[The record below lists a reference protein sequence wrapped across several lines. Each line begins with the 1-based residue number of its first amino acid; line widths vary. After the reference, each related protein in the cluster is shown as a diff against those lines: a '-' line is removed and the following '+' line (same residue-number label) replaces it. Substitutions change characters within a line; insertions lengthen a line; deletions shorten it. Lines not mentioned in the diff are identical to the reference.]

1 MAENSIGDLVSL
13 EVKVIAQGQIFL
25 NSYEA

>member
-25 NSYEA
+25 NLYEA